1 MSALTFAAQDSGT
14 MFGREIK
21 HSIRLLRL
29 LIVSAVVVPVVMLLL
44 FDYILGGTI
53 GHGLGDAARG
63 APYID
68 FLVPGILIMTI
79 AGGCGPTAIN
89 VSMDMTGGFVDRIR
103 TMAVTRGALLA
114 GHVGVSVLRMLAGA
128 TVVTGVALLLG
139 FRPKASITDWLA
151 VVGIVAA
158 FSFALAWLSAALGL
172 VTKSVAGANGST
184 LPLSF
189 LLPFLSSTFVP
200 VDSMPAGV
208 RWFAAS
214 QPFTAVVDS
223 LRALLSGAPA
233 GNSAY
238 LALAWCAAIALVS
251 YLWAQA
257 AFRRGTGDMIRST

>member
-1 MSALTFAAQDSGT
+1 MSALSLAAQDSAT
-14 MFGREIK
+14 MLGREIK
-21 HSIRLLRL
+21 HSVRLLRL
-29 LIVSAVVVPVVMLLL
+29 LIVSAVLVPVVMLLL
-44 FDYILGGTI
+44 FDYILGGTL
-53 GHGLGDAARG
+53 GQGLGGAARG

-68 FLVPGILIMTI
+68 YLVAGILVMAV

-89 VSMDMTGGFVDRIR
+89 VTMDMTSGFVDRIR

-114 GHVGVSVLRMLAGA
+114 GHVGVSVLRMLVA
-128 TVVTGVALLLG
+128 TAAVTGVALLLG
-139 FRPKASITDWLA
+139 FRPKASVADWFA

-158 FSFALAWLSAALGL
+158 FSFAMAWLSAATRL

-200 VDSMPAGV
+200 AGSMPARG
-208 RWFAAS
+208 RWFAAK

-223 LRALLSGAPA
+223 LRALLTGAAA
-233 GNSAY
+233 GNTPY
-238 LALAWCAAIALVS
+238 VALAWCAAIALFS

-257 AFRRGTGDMIRST
+257 AFRRNK

>member
-1 MSALTFAAQDSGT
+1 ML
-14 MFGREIK
+14 MREIK

-29 LIVSAVVVPVVMLLL
+29 LIVSAIVVPVVMLLL
-44 FDYILGGTI
+44 FDYILGGAI

-68 FLVPGILIMTI
+68 YLVAGILVMTV

-89 VSMDMTGGFVDRIR
+89 VTMDMTGGFVDRIR

-114 GHVGVSVLRMLAGA
+114 GHVGVSVLRMLVA
-128 TVVTGVALLLG
+128 TAAVIGVALLLG
-139 FRPKASITDWLA
+139 FRPKASVADWFA
-151 VVGIVAA
+151 VIGIVAA
-158 FSFALAWLSAALGL
+158 FSFSLAWLSAAIGL
-172 VTKSVAGANGST
+172 VMKSVAGANGST

-200 VDSMPAGV
+200 VESMPAGV
-208 RWFAAS
+208 RWFAEH

-233 GNSAY
+233 GDTPY
-238 LALAWCAAIALVS
+238 VALAWCAAIALLS
-251 YLWAQA
+251 YLWAQV
-257 AFRRGTGDMIRST
+257 AFRRGTR